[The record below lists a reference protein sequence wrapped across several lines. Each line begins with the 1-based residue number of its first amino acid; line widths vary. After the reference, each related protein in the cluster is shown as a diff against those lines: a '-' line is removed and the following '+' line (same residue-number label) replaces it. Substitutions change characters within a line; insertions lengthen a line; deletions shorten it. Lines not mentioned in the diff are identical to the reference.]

1 MFRILSK
8 IWESF
13 KEYIILVVLLVTSL
27 FLLTQND
34 KPSVNRVRAI
44 AFATFASA
52 TSIISGVINYPQIKS
67 ENEQLRERNA
77 ELMLQI
83 SKLREY
89 GIIEDD
95 LLGLLSLK
103 DTSIY
108 SLVPARIISKSL
120 NRSQNT
126 FTLNVGNQ
134 DNIKIGMPVITDK
147 GLVGIINSVSENF
160 SVLRTLQNR
169 DLKLTVTNERS
180 RVDGILKWNGSEL
193 TIVDV
198 PKTFDHKKGDRIFTS
213 ELSSI
218 ISIPIP
224 LGIVAGFKNVETGIF
239 NEVVIHPFNDFNKI
253 EYVFIIPVV
262 QSKIL
267 NNIELNFYNR

>member
-1 MFRILSK
+1 MFRVLSK

-13 KEYIILVVLLVTSL
+13 KEYIILVVLLITSL
-27 FLLTQND
+27 FLLSQNE
-34 KPSVNRVRAI
+34 KPAVNHVRAI
-44 AFATFASA
+44 AFGTFATA
-52 TSIISGVINYPQIKS
+52 TSVISGLINYPKLKS
-67 ENEQLRERNA
+67 ENEELRERNA

-89 GIIEDD
+89 AIVEDD
-95 LLGLLSLK
+95 LLGMLSLK
-103 DTSIY
+103 DTSKYPLI
-108 SLVPARIISKSL
+108 SARIISKSL

-126 FTLNVGNQ
+126 FTLNVGIK

-160 SVLRTLQNR
+160 SVLRTLYNR

-193 TIVDV
+193 SIVDV

-224 LGIVAGFKNVETGIF
+224 IGIVADFKNVETGIF
-239 NEVVIHPFNDFNKI
+239 NEIVVFPFTDLTKV
-253 EYVFIIPVV
+253 EYVFVIPIV
-262 QSKIL
+262 QSKVL
-267 NNIELNFYNR
+267 NNVELNFYNR

>member
-1 MFRILSK
+1 MFRVLSK

-13 KEYIILVVLLVTSL
+13 KEYIILVVLLITSL
-27 FLLTQND
+27 FLLSQNE
-34 KPSVNRVRAI
+34 KPAVNHVRAI
-44 AFATFASA
+44 AFGTFATA
-52 TSIISGVINYPQIKS
+52 TSVISGVINYPKMKS
-67 ENEQLRERNA
+67 ENEELRERNA

-89 GIIEDD
+89 AIVEDD
-95 LLGLLSLK
+95 LLGMLSLK
-103 DTSIY
+103 DTSKY
-108 SLVPARIISKSL
+108 SLIPSRIISKSL

-126 FTLNVGNQ
+126 FTLNVGNK
-134 DNIKIGMPVITDK
+134 DSIKVGMPVITDK

-160 SVLRTLQNR
+160 SVLRTLHNR

-193 TIVDV
+193 SIVDV

-224 LGIVAGFKNVETGIF
+224 IGIVADFKNVETGIF
-239 NEVVIHPFNDFNKI
+239 NEIVVLPFTDLTKV
-253 EYVFIIPVV
+253 EYVFIIPIV
-262 QSKIL
+262 QSKVL
-267 NNIELNFYNR
+267 NDVELNFYNR

>member
-13 KEYIILVVLLVTSL
+13 KEYIILVVLLITSL
-27 FLLTQND
+27 FLLSQNE
-34 KPSVNRVRAI
+34 KPAVNHVRAI
-44 AFATFASA
+44 AFGTFATA
-52 TSIISGVINYPQIKS
+52 TSLISGLINYPKLKS
-67 ENEQLRERNA
+67 ENEELRERNA

-89 GIIEDD
+89 AIVNDD
-95 LLGLLSLK
+95 LLGMLALK
-103 DTSIY
+103 DTSKLELI
-108 SLVPARIISKSL
+108 SARIISKSL

-126 FTLNVGNQ
+126 FTLNVGNK
-134 DNIKIGMPVITDK
+134 DSIKIGMPVITDK

-160 SVLRTLQNR
+160 SVLRTLHNR

-193 TIVDV
+193 SIVDV

-224 LGIVAGFKNVETGIF
+224 VGIVADFKNVETGIF
-239 NEVVIHPFNDFNKI
+239 SEIVVLPFTDLTKV
-253 EYVFIIPVV
+253 EYVFVIPIV
-262 QSKIL
+262 QSKKL
-267 NNIELNFYNR
+267 NNVELNFYNR

>member
-1 MFRILSK
+1 MFRVLSK

-13 KEYIILVVLLVTSL
+13 KEYIILVVLLITSL
-27 FLLTQND
+27 FLLSQNE
-34 KPSVNRVRAI
+34 KPAVNHVRAI
-44 AFATFASA
+44 AFGTFATA
-52 TSIISGVINYPQIKS
+52 TSVISGFINYPKMKS
-67 ENEQLRERNA
+67 ENEELRERNA

-89 GIIEDD
+89 AIVEDD
-95 LLGLLSLK
+95 LLGMLSLK
-103 DTSIY
+103 DTSKY
-108 SLVPARIISKSL
+108 SLIPSRIISKSL

-126 FTLNVGNQ
+126 FTLNVGNK
-134 DNIKIGMPVITDK
+134 DSIKVGMPVITDK

-160 SVLRTLQNR
+160 SVLRTLHNR

-193 TIVDV
+193 SIVDV

-224 LGIVAGFKNVETGIF
+224 IGIVADFKNVETGIF
-239 NEVVIHPFNDFNKI
+239 NEIVVLPFTDLTKV
-253 EYVFIIPVV
+253 EYVFIIPIV
-262 QSKIL
+262 QSKVL
-267 NNIELNFYNR
+267 NDVELNFYNR